1 MSITGFPLFCF
12 LQIHV
17 TPIHAKAED
26 TVKLIG
32 PLLMVTV
39 VLVSTIMRACGV
51 NLIVSYPNIILTQRT
66 NYYKTTLDVF
76 GLNCLNTVVIQEQNS
91 HV

>member
-1 MSITGFPLFCF
+1 MPRQRILS
-12 LQIHV
+12 
-17 TPIHAKAED
+17 
-26 TVKLIG
+26 KLIG